1 MMSQEANNNKR
12 NKRVNVDSLVG
23 DMGAKQGERIT
34 DNLNNSLLNTEQVI
48 KVSLSKVY
56 LSKQIRLKI
65 HQDKVDQ
72 IVATY
77 PLRAYPEI
85 RKVDP
90 LIDGDSVP
98 DGFDY
103 VLLTGE
109 HRFQAL
115 MKLKFQEHDF
125 KFVPPSLIKTKADVI
140 MYQFVE
146 NNVRADMH
154 IIEKAH
160 SLVSYMEA
168 AQCTKGE
175 AAAKLSL
182 ANALISRLLRIVK
195 YFTEKDIQLA
205 FEYNINSE
213 RVLVGI
219 TKLIELGHTDW
230 LSLVKPYALNEEGLF
245 DPSLL
250 YESSINKLIKDLT
263 APPEPEKSPEP
274 VFETPKRLADD
285 IMPNAFK
292 EDSGQQSTSDTAQK
306 PLVSTEAK
314 TPATPTETT
323 QDNPPVQPTTAIT
336 QQESGVLEA
345 KGSTS
350 GLEHSPTT
358 SPATSSPVTTVVK
371 NEASFKLVA
380 NVLQQVLEGKDVE
393 EILMGIGSDI
403 KAFVSKEDGADI
415 YEMIQNLP
423 FNN

>member
-1 MMSQEANNNKR
+1 MSQQDPSNNKR
-12 NKRVNVDSLVG
+12 SKRINVDSLVG
-23 DMGAKQGERIT
+23 DIGAKQGERIT
-34 DNLNNSLLNTEQVI
+34 DTLNNSLLNTEQIV
-48 KVSLSKVY
+48 KVSLSKIFI
-56 LSKQIRLKI
+56 SKQIRLKI
-65 HQDKVDQ
+65 HQDKVDE

-77 PLRAYPEI
+77 PLRNYPEI
-85 RKVDP
+85 RRVDP
-90 LIDGDSVP
+90 LIDGDSIP

-109 HRFQAL
+109 HRFHAL
-115 MKLKFQEHDF
+115 LKLKYQEHDF

-175 AAAKLSL
+175 AAEKLSL

-195 YFTEKDIQLA
+195 YFTDDDIQLA
-205 FEYNINSE
+205 FEYNINAE

-219 TKLIELGHTDW
+219 SKLIELGHSDW
-230 LSLVKPYALNEEGLF
+230 LPLVKPYALNAEGIF
-245 DPSLL
+245 DPSLI
-250 YESSINKLIKDLT
+250 YESSINQLLKDLT
-263 APPEPEKSPEP
+263 APPEPEKTPDP
-274 VFETPKRLADD
+274 IVETPKRLADD

-292 EDSGQQSTSDTAQK
+292 EDSGEQSPPDTAQK
-306 PLVSTEAK
+306 PLVSSATQ

-323 QDNPPVQPTTAIT
+323 EEEPLVQTTT
-336 QQESGVLEA
+336 TTTLQESGVSEA
-345 KGSTS
+345 KGSPS
-350 GLEHSPTT
+350 GVEHSPTSSPTTT
-358 SPATSSPVTTVVK
+358 SPVSEVVEK
-371 NEASFKLVA
+371 QTYKLVA
-380 NVLQQVLEGKDVE
+380 KVLQQVLEGKDVE
-393 EILMGIGSDI
+393 EILIGLGPDL
-403 KAFVSKEDGADI
+403 KASVSKEDGADI